1 MAEERGPAGPRFLF
15 LGRPASPV
23 FYNKL
28 RTSVLSVITEMMGT
42 EMRAR
47 IGRIDG
53 SLGCGAAG
61 AYCVWDAVVGGSNP
75 PTPTWA
81 GVAQLAAQPPC
92 KRPVVGSSPII
103 SFDAD
108 R

>member
-28 RTSVLSVITEMMGT
+28 RTSVLSVIKEMMGT
-42 EMRAR
+42 KMRAR

-53 SLGCGAAG
+53 SLGVWCSGSILRLGRSGRRFESSHPDLGWCGAI
-61 AYCVWDAVVGGSNP
+61 GS
-75 PTPTWA
+75 
-81 GVAQLAAQPPC
+81 AA
-92 KRPVVGSSPII
+92 
-103 SFDAD
+103 AL
-108 R
+108 